1 MQELAYSTVQPTLT
15 QLTQAA
21 NGHAYFVFSFS
32 FLPFFMRSPL
42 YFVEAYVRTYFILL
56 AVKFIFGFLL
66 AHGSFCFRALGLFFV
81 GSSFYVLGPYVN
93 MLRFSFICLDLLGP
107 HFIVLWAPWGR
118 GDFSINFG
126 VIWTLG
132 PRSACFW
139 PLGASFTFGV
149 ILFCLGP
156 PSWTSFHF
164 VLGPWDV
171 FWMPIFF
178 FCFLS
183 GGGGFVV
190 DWQ

>member
-1 MQELAYSTVQPTLT
+1 MLLWLKRLFLGFFRPTV
-15 QLTQAA
+15 
-21 NGHAYFVFSFS
+21 HFV
-32 FLPFFMRSPL
+32 LGPL
-42 YFVEAYVRTYFILL
+42 
-56 AVKFIFGFLL
+56 G
-66 AHGSFCFRALGLFFV
+66 CFFV

-164 VLGPWDV
+164 GLGPWDV

-183 GGGGFVV
+183 GGGLRG
-190 DWQ
+190 